1 MTSSKRTR
9 SRLHKDQTGAAAV
22 EFAIVVSV
30 LVILV
35 FGVLE
40 FGLNFWQ
47 VQNLRAATREGARAA
62 AVRGTPTQV
71 SDAMVNASSE
81 SLPSGFTGF
90 TLSPATGC
98 TSQTVGQ
105 EVTVTIQNATLSSS
119 VREAFTIDIPFV
131 PAFTTDPTLS
141 GTFRCE

>member
-1 MTSSKRTR
+1 MRTVNGTM
-9 SRLHKDQTGAAAV
+9 RLRLRQEHGAAAV
-22 EFAIVVSV
+22 EFAIVASV
-30 LVILV
+30 LVMLV

-40 FGLNFWQ
+40 FGLGFWQ

-71 SDAMVNASSE
+71 SDAMVNASSG

-98 TSQTVGQ
+98 TQQTTGQ
-105 EVTVTIQNATLSSS
+105 EVTVTIQNASLSSS
-119 VREAFTIDIPFV
+119 VRDAFTIDIPFV
-131 PAFTTDPTLS
+131 PPYTMDPTLS